1 MEPRPLPELLESERL
16 LLRCPGAHD
25 APAVLDAIRE
35 SFEDLHAWLPWA
47 ERIPTL
53 EEQRVH
59 ARDAR
64 RRFEAC
70 EDFTLYLF
78 ERASGAFVGGSGLHR
93 IDWSVPRFEIG
104 YWVRAGRQGRGYAR
118 EAARALAAAAFE
130 RLGAARVEIRA
141 DPENARSRRVAEAA
155 GFELEGI
162 LRRDKRQRG
171 VLRDT
176 AVYARIR

>member
-1 MEPRPLPELLESERL
+1 MEPRPLPEPLESERL
-16 LLRCPGAHD
+16 LLRCPRVGD

-35 SFEDLHAWLPWA
+35 TFDDLHAWLPWA
-47 ERIPTL
+47 ERTPTL
-53 EEQRVH
+53 EDQRAHV
-59 ARDAR
+59 RETR
-64 RRFEAC
+64 RRFEAR

-78 ERASGAFVGGSGLHR
+78 EREGGAFVGGSGLHR

-104 YWVRAGRQGRGYAR
+104 YWVRASRQGRGYAR

-162 LRRDKRQRG
+162 LRRDIRHRG
-171 VLRDT
+171 ALRDT